1 MPPLVLLAYYDTH
14 MRLFVYNGVVMVNP
28 TSALDPCFGFMKAQK
43 CLVFKEEF
51 WKASIVTNTIWFSL
65 DFLKK

>member
-1 MPPLVLLAYYDTH
+1 
-14 MRLFVYNGVVMVNP
+14 
-28 TSALDPCFGFMKAQK
+28 MKAQK